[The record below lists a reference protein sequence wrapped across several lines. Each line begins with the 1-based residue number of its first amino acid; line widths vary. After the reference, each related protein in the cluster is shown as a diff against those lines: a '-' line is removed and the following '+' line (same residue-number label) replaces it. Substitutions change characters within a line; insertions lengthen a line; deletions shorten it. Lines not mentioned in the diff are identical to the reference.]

1 MKANTIASNF
11 IIVSLILV
19 ALYFGKDLIVP
30 FVIALV
36 IWYLLNAINN
46 VFARIKIKGKQ
57 VFNWYLQAF
66 LSGLV
71 IFAFSYFIV
80 KLVVN
85 NLDDF
90 YAAYPTYHSNFIH
103 LTSSVT
109 STFDIP
115 LALDEVAD
123 NIKLPELISNAL
135 DSSLGLL
142 SSIFLIILYVIFLLI
157 EQQIFGQKL
166 KLIFKERKEY
176 VNYLRI
182 SKKVDKS
189 VHMYVSIKTALC
201 FSAGL
206 LSYLVMV
213 IIGVDFA
220 VLWAVLIFLLNF
232 IPIIGALLGVIFP
245 ALIAAL
251 QFGTY
256 LEPILVLSIIS
267 GIQLFIGNFVEP
279 KILGTKLNLSPL
291 VVIIALTFWGT
302 LWGIV
307 GMFLCVPITVIM
319 MIVFSQFE
327 STRKIAILLSGGKVL
342 Q

>member
-1 MKANTIASNF
+1 MKATNVASNF
-11 IIVSLILV
+11 VIVSLILV
-19 ALYFGKDLIVP
+19 ALYFGKKLLVP

-46 VFARIKIKGKQ
+46 IFSRVKIGGKRL
-57 VFNWYLQAF
+57 FNWYTQAL

-71 IFAFSYFIV
+71 IFAISYFIV
-80 KLVVN
+80 KLVVI
-85 NLDDF
+85 NLDNF
-90 YAAYPTYHSNFIH
+90 NTAYPIYHTNFIN
-103 LTSSVT
+103 LTSSIT
-109 STFDIP
+109 NTFDLP
-115 LALDEVAD
+115 VSLDELAD
-123 NIKLPELISNAL
+123 RVKLPELISNAL
-135 DSSLGLL
+135 DSSIGLI
-142 SSIFLIILYVIFLLI
+142 SSIFLIILYVIFLII
-157 EQQIFGQKL
+157 EQQIFTKKL
-166 KLIFKERKEY
+166 KLIFKNRKEY
-176 VNYLRI
+176 VNFLRI

-189 VHMYVSIKTALC
+189 VNTYVSIKTGLC

-206 LSYLVMV
+206 LSYLVLV

-245 ALIAAL
+245 TLIAAL
-251 QFGTY
+251 QFGSY
-256 LEPILVLSIIS
+256 LEPILVLSILA

-279 KILGTKLNLSPL
+279 KILGTRLNLSPL

-307 GMFLCVPITVIM
+307 GMFLCVPITVIL
-319 MIVFSQFE
+319 MIVFNQFD
-327 STRKIAILLSGGKVL
+327 STKKIAILLSGGKAL